1 MQVAHLVIDD
11 IVDGSEIRRGKLCW
25 HKLNDVGTIAI
36 NDIMMFSNGAHA
48 HLILKRY
55 FGHLPCYVDMMNLLH
70 EITMISYMGESLDIL
85 LMKKGVTHFTMEQF
99 RCAAAC
105 KTAYF
110 VFYTQ
115 IAFSMLF
122 CG

>member
-1 MQVAHLVIDD
+1 MQVAHLIIDD
-11 IVDGSEIRRGKLCW
+11 IVDGSEIRRGKPCW
-25 HKLNDVGTIAI
+25 HKLKDVGSIAV
-36 NDIMMFSNGAHA
+36 NDIMLFSNGA

-55 FGHLPCYVDMMNLLH
+55 FGHLPCYLNMMNLLH

-85 LMKKGVTHFTMEQF
+85 LMKEDVKHFTMEKY

-115 IAFSMLF
+115 IAFPMLF

>member
-1 MQVAHLVIDD
+1 MQVAHVIIDD
-11 IVDGSEIRRGKLCW
+11 IVDGSEIRRGKPCW
-25 HKLNDVGTIAI
+25 HKLNDVGSIAI
-36 NDIMMFSNGAHA
+36 NDVMMFSNGA

-55 FGHLPCYVDMMNLLH
+55 FGNLPCYVNMMNLLH
-70 EITMISYMGESLDIL
+70 EITMISYMGESLDSL
-85 LMKKGVTHFTMEQF
+85 LMKKGVTHFTID
-99 RCAAAC
+99 RYRSAAAC

-115 IAFSMLF
+115 IAFPMLF

>member
-36 NDIMMFSNGAHA
+36 NDIMMFSNRA

-55 FGHLPCYVDMMNLLH
+55 FGHLPCYVDMINLLH

-99 RCAAAC
+99 
-105 KTAYF
+105 
-110 VFYTQ
+110 
-115 IAFSMLF
+115 
-122 CG
+122 